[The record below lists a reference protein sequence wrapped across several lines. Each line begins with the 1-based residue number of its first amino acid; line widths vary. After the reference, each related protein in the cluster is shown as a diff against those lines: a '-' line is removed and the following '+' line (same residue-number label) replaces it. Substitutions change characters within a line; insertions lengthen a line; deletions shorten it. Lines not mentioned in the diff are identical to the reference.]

1 MSKVLFAPFSIA
13 GGFIAGLV
21 GRKVFEGLW
30 SVIDKDDAPGP
41 DQRGVRWGKLVL
53 ALVLEGAIFRA
64 VRGVF
69 DHGSREAFR
78 RLTGSWPGDE
88 PNEPKTAS

>member
-1 MSKVLFAPFSIA
+1 MTKILFAPFSIA
-13 GGFIAGLV
+13 GGFLAGLLS
-21 GRKVFEGLW
+21 RKVFEGLW
-30 SVIDKDDAPGP
+30 SVIDEEDAPGP
-41 DQRGVRWGKLVL
+41 DQRGVAWTKLVL
-53 ALVLEGAIFRA
+53 ALVIEGAIFRA

-88 PNEPKTAS
+88 PETAS